1 MTATEQQAGQA
12 PLNHNRAYLAL
23 TNIDPFTRLPLMT
36 SAGAYSALHTAEV
49 HGRFYG
55 TGRQGQP
62 VTVTSNDGV
71 FFQIS

>member
-1 MTATEQQAGQA
+1 MEATEQQTGQA
-12 PLNHNRAYLAL
+12 PLNHNLAYLTL

-36 SAGAYSALHTAEV
+36 SAGAFSALHTAEI
-49 HGRFYG
+49 HGLFHG

>member
-1 MTATEQQAGQA
+1 MEATEQQAGQA
-12 PLNHNRAYLAL
+12 PLNHNRAYLTL
-23 TNIDPFTRLPLMT
+23 TNVSPMTRLPLMT
-36 SAGAYSALHTAEV
+36 SAGAMSALHTAEI

-55 TGRQGQP
+55 TGRQGQK